1 MILETDQLKK
11 YRGKVAM
18 VDGAFDPLHHGHI
31 AYFRKARELGV
42 PLLCNI
48 APDSYV
54 SQKHPPLLDAS
65 RRAQVIDALADID
78 YTHVSTTA
86 TETVLRQL
94 HPTHYVKGKDWEG
107 RLPPEQEQICAE
119 QGTEIVLLDTVLD
132 SSTQLLQRWTPGAGN
147 GDGEVV
153 AFERL
158 VSEQRPVEAEH
169 YDSDYFVSDWREGQN
184 DYTIEARRKIE
195 GKHPQVIKR
204 VFQPDRV
211 LDVGC
216 GPGALLFLLQEQGI
230 LADGVDFSPSVRS
243 LAPEEV
249 RERLIIGTT
258 SDASLFADNSYDLV
272 ICREVMEHLT
282 VLQVRDTVR
291 NLCRISSRY
300 VYVTTRFHPEP
311 AGLLDVTT
319 QFEVDPSHITLLN
332 KDFLRVMFVLEG
344 FRRRQDLESTIDWM
358 GKGRVLV
365 YEKQEGVA

>member
-54 SQKHPPLLDAS
+54 SQKHQPLLDAS
-65 RRAQVIDALADID
+65 RRAQIIDALADID
-78 YTHVSTTA
+78 YTHVSTTT

-147 GDGEVV
+147 GDGEVA

-169 YDSDYFVSDWREGQN
+169 YD
-184 DYTIEARRKIE
+184 
-195 GKHPQVIKR
+195 
-204 VFQPDRV
+204 
-211 LDVGC
+211 L
-216 GPGALLFLLQEQGI
+216 
-230 LADGVDFSPSVRS
+230 S
-243 LAPEEV
+243 L
-249 RERLIIGTT
+249 I
-258 SDASLFADNSYDLV
+258 
-272 ICREVMEHLT
+272 
-282 VLQVRDTVR
+282 
-291 NLCRISSRY
+291 
-300 VYVTTRFHPEP
+300 
-311 AGLLDVTT
+311 
-319 QFEVDPSHITLLN
+319 HI
-332 KDFLRVMFVLEG
+332 
-344 FRRRQDLESTIDWM
+344 
-358 GKGRVLV
+358 
-365 YEKQEGVA
+365 